1 MNDAVTD
8 IRCMLIPLHEGR
20 LLLPNAGVAEV
31 IGYRDPERVMR
42 TESWL
47 RGEVHWHQR
56 EIPVVDFERLRGQ
69 PRRKGG
75 VRQRIVVC
83 YAADGELE
91 RPLVGLIAQG
101 IPRLLRVNPM
111 VIEDASKPLD
121 PESPVL
127 MSLQIDDEHLLVP
140 DIDQVV
146 KRCAAA
152 FRKQDAR
159 A

>member
-8 IRCMLIPLHEGR
+8 VRCMLIPLHEGR
-20 LLLPNAGVAEV
+20 LLLPNAAVAEV
-31 IGYRDPERVMR
+31 IGYRDPERVTR
-42 TESWL
+42 EEPWL

-83 YAADGELE
+83 YAADQTLE

-101 IPRLLRVNPM
+101 IPRLLRVNPE

-127 MSLQIDDEHLLVP
+127 MTLQVDGEHLSVP
-140 DIDQVV
+140 DIDLIVQ
-146 KRCAAA
+146 RCATAA
-152 FRKQDAR
+152 RR
-159 A
+159 